1 MSEQRATQPEMFPGQ
16 GADRRS
22 FAPVTPLVQMAQ
34 TQGYSPDGISTMDT
48 SRQRLHMLGTAYQK
62 RLGSTRQSPGL
73 ARSYDALR
81 QHIGT
86 QFDSLQGAGITTRFT
101 NDDFYASPAALGE
114 DMRAGQL
121 KVNATT
127 PDQSSAV
134 FTDAENDKFRAVHDA
149 YGHGVS
155 GRGFSPSDEMAAYEA
170 HARTLPHEARR
181 ALFSEVVGQAAY
193 WQTTGEF
200 APQTNN
206 VVDMPRWA
214 VEGRDPAKH
223 SRTHVSRAKQ
233 GKLF

>member
-1 MSEQRATQPEMFPGQ
+1 
-16 GADRRS
+16 
-22 FAPVTPLVQMAQ
+22 MAQ
-34 TQGYSPDGISTMDT
+34 TQGYSPDGIAEMDT
-48 SRQRLHMLGTAYQK
+48 SRQRLHLLGTAYQK

-81 QHIGT
+81 GHVGK
-86 QFDSLQGAGITTRFT
+86 QFDSMQQAGVTTSFGS
-101 NDDFYASPAALGE
+101 DFYETPQALAS
-114 DMRAGQL
+114 DMRAGHF
-121 KVNATT
+121 NTTATT

-193 WQTTGEF
+193 WQKTGDF
-200 APQTNN
+200 APQTSN

-223 SRTHVSRAKQ
+223 TRTHVSRAKQ
-233 GKLF
+233 GRLF